1 MGAILF
7 VCLFVCLFVVVDLT
21 FYVFGYRYVELPLPG
36 TERVATQLI
45 YSLHLGAQ

>member
-1 MGAILF
+1 MGGNLF
-7 VCLFVCLFVVVDLT
+7 VCLFVVVVDLT